1 MGCGATGG
9 LPQPL
14 PQVEGHGV
22 HVGLVLTIAQAAAAG
37 VTGIMVADQVGDE
50 AFDGGARLDID
61 LEVVRQRLS
70 AGLGEVRTEVTDED
84 LAHVFGLHGIPA
96 ALVRAGATCALLGG
110 EAEGAAQATLRT
122 VGGGA
127 ATVAGTGERGLIR
140 AKPKFRTLKSE

>member
-1 MGCGATGG
+1 M
-9 LPQPL
+9 

-96 ALVRAGATCALLGG
+96 ALVREGAAGALLGR
-110 EAEGAAQATLRT
+110 ESEGAAQATLRT

-140 AKPKFRTLKSE
+140 AKPEFRTLTNE